1 LHSRRVIGWAIS
13 NRLKKDLA
21 VRALAM
27 AIALRRPPKG
37 CIHHTDRGSQYCS
50 HDYQKLL
57 RKHGFPASMSGKGIC
72 YYNTTVETFFKTI
85 KAEMIWRRLWPKR
98 RLAEVALLDYTNS
111 ILQPTTSTF
120 SVGLEKPLGL

>member
-1 LHSRRVIGWAIS
+1 MR
-13 NRLKKDLA
+13 KD
-21 VRALAM
+21 RT
-27 AIALRRPPKG
+27 IKPWDQ
-37 CIHHTDRGSQYCS
+37 TSQ
-50 HDYQKLL
+50 
-57 RKHGFPASMSGKGIC
+57 HGFLASMSGKGNC
-72 YYNTTVETFFKTI
+72 YDNAAVETFFKTI